1 MKNVYITIENQ
12 HENTVMALFQ
22 RFLPCSSSLFV
33 CLPGR
38 GFPFVN
44 SGGKSDQLSKSGR
57 LFLVYPQMGYGW
69 YGWVMMGMVLMDDLD
84 DMNG

>member
-1 MKNVYITIENQ
+1 
-12 HENTVMALFQ
+12 MALFQ
-22 RFLPCSSSLFV
+22 RFLLPCSSSLFV

-44 SGGKSDQLSKSGR
+44 SPWRKVRPTQQIGDA
-57 LFLVYPQMGYGW
+57 FLGVSTNGVWMIGMIW
-69 YGWVMMGMVLMDDLD
+69 MGMVLMDDLD